1 MLIVPEY
8 QSVMRGSNYKE
19 HLDAT
24 DSFWFGKP
32 DKVDER
38 DIWGSQKWVFRYYER
53 NVGVMHKTNEF
64 FKPSECKPGRFLL
77 DLLTENDQYYIYKRF
92 KNGILRITKEKYL
105 S

>member
-1 MLIVPEY
+1 MLSVQEY

-19 HLDAT
+19 HLDSA

-32 DKVDER
+32 DKVDET
-38 DIWGSQKWVFRYYER
+38 DFFGSHKWVFRYYER
-53 NVGVMHKTNEF
+53 NVGVMHKTDEF
-64 FKPSECKPGRFLL
+64 LH

-92 KNGILRITKEKYL
+92 ENGILRITKEKYL